1 MALGNVPSFGARWG
15 FARQVQALVKK
26 NLTLLV
32 TRHWLSTLVQAAIV
46 PILILAL
53 TLNINNFTPKNTGNG
68 IGSPQPVR
76 AIHDAI
82 SGNQQLVF
90 VKPPHLGADVDRVI
104 RTISSTLPAAQVLEF
119 DSWKQGDKYCKA
131 SFRGV
136 STCYAM
142 ITFNDSPLSSSQNH
156 TWNYT
161 MRFDPARAD
170 SAFSVFS
177 GGTSYHRY
185 WWPTQLALDNAITN
199 STDVPDAYLYT
210 TTTQEEI
217 DRRNRENYG
226 RSVVSQLCIVFFL
239 SILPGIYHVVN
250 VVTTERESGLAQLI
264 DAMGGSP
271 TARVVSHMAAFS
283 IIYFPTW
290 LIFGVLYWYLLF
302 HDSNAAIFIFWQIF
316 SGLAILNTSIFASAF
331 FHRRRIS
338 SIFVVICFVCL
349 GGGAALMISK
359 RPVASTVIPLS
370 LFFPQMNYIFVLS
383 HMARFALIAEP
394 VDMSL
399 AKIGNVNAEQTYFVA
414 VWTFWVLLIIQ
425 IPAYAILAVVAER
438 RIHGLNFKGR
448 TMAVSDKAEDS
459 TVAIRTTGLSMA
471 YPTSWHRNL
480 LGFGKQEGFKA
491 LNGVDLI
498 ARKHQIL
505 CLLGVNGAGK
515 STTLDLVSGFH
526 TQTAGDIFINADV
539 SQLGVCPQRNVLF
552 DKLTVLEHVK
562 FWSRIKG
569 GREDLDALHE
579 IIAACD
585 LTIKTNSQAKT
596 LSGGQKRKLQLACM
610 FVGGATVCLM
620 DEVTSGLDP
629 ISRRTIWNI
638 ILAERSKRSM
648 VFTTHFLDEG
658 EVLADHIVILSKGQ
672 IKCQGS
678 GTELKNQF
686 GGGYRVYVAKEADVP
701 GIIAPKTVHQDQVVY
716 RTPDSKSASHI
727 VSQLEAGNHTGV
739 QIAGPT
745 IEDVFLNV
753 AQSDVSENGAAASK
767 QAKSGSAEEGDDMS
781 AAPELGHLSS
791 GQSTSF
797 AQQVRIL
804 MMKRLRV
811 LPRYWAAAFLAL
823 VLPIACMPAINTFIA
838 PDYLRPVCQNDISKN
853 VVQQDGP
860 YLSLPW
866 FYVSPGTP
874 LGPRS
879 AVPAVR
885 TALTDYPVGAYD
897 EWNRYN
903 VSNFDND
910 FKIVDSYDDFQAA
923 VHDIQTSHLY
933 IVSAMYMGDN
943 ESHPATLAQMAN
955 YNMDHGPINIY
966 TSARSKVRIAVYGEY
981 ASYIGSYL
989 DGGGSIM
996 YILYAAFIL
1005 AVYPTFFALYPAFE
1019 KVSNVRALQC
1029 SNGVRPLPLWTAY
1042 FLFDLVFVLAVSIAY
1057 TVTISQ
1063 QFPFWWGP
1071 GYMFPICL
1079 LHGITSM
1086 LIAYIV
1092 SIRATS
1098 QLSSFLWTLGISLV
1112 TYVIVALSSAL
1123 PSVTSDPLDVQRIS
1137 DILAYTLDLLFPLGN
1152 VVRGIAVGFNLYS
1165 ITCRDDGSV
1174 VTPGSWWGYGFPI
1187 TYLIVQVI
1195 GLGALLIWLDSDLSF
1210 SLLRPRRAPSDPTT
1224 PESHPLTSTSGVA
1237 KEAARVETTQTDL
1250 LRLVNVTKTF
1260 SNNSTPAVDSVS
1272 LGLGEGEILALL
1284 GPNGA
1289 GKTTIVN
1296 MIRGELRPDR
1306 DSGDSGDI
1314 LLGDINVS
1322 RHPRLAQRRIGV
1334 CPQFDALDLLTTRQ
1348 HLNFYAQIK
1357 GIKDVDADVNL
1368 VMSRVGLLEH
1378 ADKQAAALSGGNKRK
1393 LSLAIA
1399 LLGNPRVLILDEP
1412 SSGMD
1417 AAAKRRFWK
1426 ILAEVAPGRS
1436 VLLTTHSMEEA
1447 DALATRA
1454 AILSGRLLA
1463 IGTTRALRKIY
1474 SDLYHVQLVLR
1485 TAPHSTEEEMAA
1497 VEAWV
1502 RSEFVDVVFESASL
1516 GGLVNFSVPAS
1527 AGEKTGERGN
1537 TVGHLIRRLEEHREQ
1552 LGLQDYSIGA
1562 PTLEKVFLSVVKD
1575 NYTEEH
1581 EEERSRLASWG
1592 GLFRGRKKTAAV

>member
-1 MALGNVPSFGARWG
+1 MALNNVPSLGAYRS
-15 FARQVQALVKK
+15 FSRQVQALVKK

-32 TRHWLSTLVQAAIV
+32 TRHWLSTLIQAAIV

-68 IGSPQPVR
+68 IGDPRPIR
-76 AIHDAI
+76 PIHDAI
-82 SGNQQLVF
+82 TGNQQLVF

-119 DSWKQGDKYCKA
+119 DSWKQGDTYCKT

-136 STCYAM
+136 SSCYAM
-142 ITFNDSPLSSSQNH
+142 VTFNDSPLSSSQNR

-161 MRFDPARAD
+161 MRFDPARSD
-170 SAFSVFS
+170 TGYSVFS
-177 GGTSYHRY
+177 GDTAYQRY
-185 WWPTQLALDNAITN
+185 WWPTQLAVDNAITN

-210 TTTQEEI
+210 STTQEEI

-250 VVTTERESGLAQLI
+250 VITTERESGLAQLI

-316 SGLAILNTSIFASAF
+316 SGLAILNASIFASAF

-359 RPVASTVIPLS
+359 RPDASTVIPLS

-383 HMARFALIAEP
+383 HIARFALISQP
-394 VDMSL
+394 LDISL
-399 AKIGNVNAEQTYFVA
+399 SVIGNPEAEQTYFVA
-414 VWTFWVLLIIQ
+414 VWTFWLLLIIQ
-425 IPAYAILAVVAER
+425 TPAYAILAIVAER
-438 RIHGLNFKGR
+438 GIHGLNFKGR

-459 TVAIRTTGLSMA
+459 TVAIQTTGLNMA

-480 LGFGKQEGFKA
+480 LGFGKEEGFKA

-498 ARKHQIL
+498 ARNHQIL

-569 GREDLDALHE
+569 GHEDLQALHE
-579 IIAACD
+579 LIAACD
-585 LTIKTNSQAKT
+585 LTMKTNSQAKT

-701 GIIAPKTVHQDQVVY
+701 GIDAPKAIHQDQLVY

-727 VSQLEAGNHTGV
+727 VSQLEAGGHTEV

-753 AQSDVSENGAAASK
+753 AQGDVSEQEATASK
-767 QAKSGSAEEGDDMS
+767 MAKSGSSEEGEHKS
-781 AAPELGHLSS
+781 TIPALGQLSS
-791 GQSTSF
+791 GQPTSF

-804 MMKRLRV
+804 MMKRLQV

-838 PDYLRPVCQNDISKN
+838 PEYIRPVCQNDPTVIAN
-853 VVQQDGP
+853 NALHDDGP
-860 YLSLPW
+860 YLSLSW

-874 LGPRS
+874 VGPRS

-885 TALTDYPVGAYD
+885 TALTDFPVGAYD
-897 EWNRYN
+897 ELSRYN

-910 FKIVDSYDDFQAA
+910 WKIVDSYADFQAA
-923 VHDIQTSHLY
+923 VHDSQTPYLFITSGL
-933 IVSAMYMGDN
+933 YMGDN
-943 ESHPATLAQMAN
+943 QSHPATVAQMADYSVVYSPMN
-955 YNMDHGPINIY
+955 LY
-966 TSARSKVRIAVYGEY
+966 TSARSKIRIAVYNEY
-981 ASYIGSYL
+981 ASYIGYL
-989 DGGGSIM
+989 GGGGSFM

-1042 FLFDLVFVLAVSIAY
+1042 FLFDLVFVLVVSIAY

-1098 QLSSFLWTLGISLV
+1098 QLSSFLWTLGVSLV
-1112 TYVIVALSSAL
+1112 TYVIIALSSTL
-1123 PSVTSDPLDVQRIS
+1123 PSLTSDPLDVQRNS

-1152 VVRGIAVGFNLYS
+1152 VVRGMAVGFNLYS
-1165 ITCRDDGSV
+1165 IACRDDGSV

-1187 TYLIVQVI
+1187 TYLIIQVI
-1195 GLGALLIWLDSDLSF
+1195 ALGALLIWLDSDLSF
-1210 SLLRPRRAPSDPTT
+1210 SLLRPSRARSDPTT
-1224 PESHPLTSTSGVA
+1224 PESHPLTSTLGVA
-1237 KEAARVETTQTDL
+1237 KEAARVETNQTDL
-1250 LRLVNVTKTF
+1250 LRLINVTKTF
-1260 SNNSTPAVDSVS
+1260 SNSSTPAVDSVS

-1289 GKTTIVN
+1289 GKTTVVN

-1306 DSGDSGDI
+1306 GSGDI
-1314 LLGDINVS
+1314 ILGDISVS

-1348 HLNFYAQIK
+1348 HLDFYARIK
-1357 GIKDVDADVNL
+1357 GIRDVDTDVNL

-1378 ADKQAAALSGGNKRK
+1378 ANKQAAALSGGNKRK

-1463 IGTTRALRKIY
+1463 IGTTRALRRMY
-1474 SDLYHVQLVLR
+1474 SDLYQVQLVLR
-1485 TAPHSTEEEMAA
+1485 TAPHSSEEEMTA
-1497 VEAWV
+1497 VETWV
-1502 RSEFVDVVFESASL
+1502 RSEFVDVLFEGASL
-1516 GGLVNFSVPAS
+1516 GGLVNFLVPAS

-1537 TVGHLIRRLEEHREQ
+1537 TVGHLIRRLEEHREH

-1562 PTLEKVFLSVVKD
+1562 PTLEKVFLSVVMDSYKD
-1575 NYTEEH
+1575 EH
-1581 EEERSRLASWG
+1581 EEESSRFASWG
-1592 GLFRGRKKTAAV
+1592 RLFRRGKTTAAV